1 MNSDDL
7 IYYYKNS
14 GKFYGV
20 QNFKVVHVHT
30 WLYERIDYDYD
41 DDIDLTIFQL
51 AALTHYIREYI
62 E

>member
-14 GKFYGV
+14 GKFYGIS
-20 QNFKVVHVHT
+20 NFNRHHLHT
-30 WLYERIDYDYD
+30 WMYDRIDYDYD